1 MTDGLEI
8 GDPPDAR
15 DVVFTF
21 STETMRDARASRMT
35 RPPHRLLQTLMASD
49 EVRRLVAVDAFRSV
63 ASHLKHALPGR
74 DPGGP
79 RPAVHTISP
88 LMLGRREPRRARSLE
103 RAYRRYEQAIR
114 RDRVVAT
121 MDEPIVITCNPFVAA
136 HCDMAWASD
145 VVYFARDDWA
155 HHLLRRPWWP
165 RYEESYARIRQRG
178 RTVFA
183 VTRHLLDRVGAGAGT
198 VIPNGIDPSEWVVLG
213 PPPRWFTNLP
223 EPRILYSGSLDGRLD
238 VEALLAISA
247 TWSQGTLVLLGSLA
261 DREHVAPVLA
271 RPNVVHRHIHD
282 RAEYAALVGAADVC
296 VMPHH
301 DNLLTRSMSPMKLY
315 EYIAGGQRI
324 AATDLATTREFGSR
338 LVPAQPG
345 RAFVDALEVA
355 LSRPRPDE
363 GERLRYIA
371 DNSWSS
377 RYEALLRAVLHGGAE
392 PAPRVATNEGS
403 GR

>member
-1 MTDGLEI
+1 MTNDQHG
-8 GDPPDAR
+8 GSCDAR

-35 RPPHRLLQTLMASD
+35 RPPHRLLQALMAS
-49 EVRRLVAVDAFRSV
+49 EQVRHLVAVDALRSV
-63 ASHLKHALPGR
+63 ASHLKQALPGR

-79 RPAVHTISP
+79 RPAVRTISP
-88 LMLGRREPRRARSLE
+88 LMLGRREPRHPRALE

-114 RDRVVAT
+114 RDGVVAA

-136 HCDMAWASD
+136 HCEMPWASE

-165 RYEESYARIRQRG
+165 RYEEAYARIRQRG
-178 RTVFA
+178 RTVVA
-183 VTRHLLDRVGAGAGT
+183 VTGHLLDRVGHGAGI
-198 VIPNGIDPSEWVVLG
+198 VVPNGIDPSEWVDLG
-213 PPPRWFTNLP
+213 VPPRWFTDLP
-223 EPRILYSGSLDGRLD
+223 GPRILYSGSLDGRLD
-238 VEALLAISA
+238 VEALLAVSA
-247 TWSQGTLVLLGSLA
+247 AWSQGTLVLLGSLA
-261 DREHVAPVLA
+261 DREHMAPVLA
-271 RPNVVHRHIHD
+271 RPNVVHRHIHE
-282 RAEYAALVGAADVC
+282 RAEYAALVGAADVG

-324 AATDLATTREFGSR
+324 AATDMATTREFGSL
-338 LVPAQPG
+338 LVRAQPG
-345 RAFVDALEVA
+345 RAFVDAVEVA
-355 LSRPRPDE
+355 LGRPAPDE

-371 DNSWSS
+371 DNSWTS
-377 RYEALLRAVLHGGAE
+377 RYEGLLRAVLRRDAE
-392 PAPRVATNEGS
+392 PAPRVPANEGN